1 MTMRNILLIVFVCF
15 ALFGCGEKKLTE
27 EMLIGDWDCTMTE
40 QTFKWEDGRFQNVY
54 EPETEVIK
62 INFFIENNI
71 LMTKEKEKSE
81 AVPFDI
87 KEIYDNPVV
96 EKVTEKGLKFKF
108 IRKVQYISNDKFTLL
123 YVTETQ
129 ENYSEKEISISQFK
143 KEVTFERIKN

>member
-1 MTMRNILLIVFVCF
+1 MRNILLIVFVCF

-40 QTFKWEDGRFQNVY
+40 ETFKWQDGRFQNVY

-62 INFFIENNI
+62 INFFVENNI

>member
-1 MTMRNILLIVFVCF
+1 MRNILLIVFVCF

-40 QTFKWEDGRFQNVY
+40 QTFKWQDGRFQNVY

-96 EKVTEKGLKFKF
+96 EKVTEKGIKFKF

>member
-1 MTMRNILLIVFVCF
+1 MRNILLIVFVCF

-40 QTFKWEDGRFQNVY
+40 QTFKWQDGRFQNVY

-62 INFFIENNI
+62 INFFVENNI

-129 ENYSEKEISISQFK
+129 ENYSEKEISITQFK

>member
-1 MTMRNILLIVFVCF
+1 MRNILLIVFVCF

-71 LMTKEKEKSE
+71 LMTKEKEKSK

-143 KEVTFERIKN
+143 KEVTFDRIKN

>member
-1 MTMRNILLIVFVCF
+1 MRNILLIVFVCF

-40 QTFKWEDGRFQNVY
+40 QTFKWQDGRFQNVY

>member
-1 MTMRNILLIVFVCF
+1 MRNILLIVFVCF

-62 INFFIENNI
+62 INFFLENNI

-96 EKVTEKGLKFKF
+96 EKVTEKGIKFKF

>member
-1 MTMRNILLIVFVCF
+1 MRNILLIVFVCF
-15 ALFGCGEKKLTE
+15 ALFGCGEKRLTE

-40 QTFKWEDGRFQNVY
+40 QTFKWQDGRFQNVY

>member
-1 MTMRNILLIVFVCF
+1 MRNILLIVFVCF

-62 INFFIENNI
+62 INFFVENNI